1 MVIYHLTGYVH
12 SNRYGSLCEQHCHFS
27 NVFSSL
33 ELAVQTGRKEISRL
47 IDRLREKS
55 AADEAKDREI
65 FIAEQLQYSFI
76 VFEFDPVRREQR
88 LQRTDAANITLENS
102 VEFSHQVEW
111 EFDHLGHLLD
121 RTEWSV
127 AGQSILPGDYAE
139 TAGTL
144 FKLGNFVTIKE
155 SALSK
160 LDTPGEIFVVGA
172 APGRIF
178 DRQNPLCWE
187 NIYAVC
193 HLDDGDAYSG
203 GHDHVHESRL
213 ELYRGELPA
222 DSFLHVLAEIFTGE
236 RKLSQESQDLLYNYE
251 KIHTCDLRR
260 HFKFID
266 DFKPKDSQ

>member
-1 MVIYHLTGYVH
+1 MVIYHLQGYVH
-12 SNRYGSLCEQHCHFS
+12 SNRYGELWEKHCCFS
-27 NVFSSL
+27 DVFSAL
-33 ELAVQTGRKEISRL
+33 DLAVAAGKEELDRL
-47 IDRLREKS
+47 IDRLMEESSAYTAMEREL
-55 AADEAKDREI
+55 
-65 FIAEQLQYSFI
+65 FIAEQLQYSFT

-121 RTEWSV
+121 RTEWIV
-127 AGQSILPGDYAE
+127 AGQSILPGDYVE
-139 TAGTL
+139 NAGTL
-144 FKLGNFVTIKE
+144 FKLGDFVTIKE

-160 LDTPGEIFVVGA
+160 LDTPGEIFVVGV
-172 APGRIF
+172 APGRRF

-187 NIYAVC
+187 KIYAVC

-236 RKLSQESQDLLYNYE
+236 RKLSQESKDLLFNYE
-251 KIHTCDLRR
+251 KINTCDLRR

-266 DFKPKDSQ
+266 DLKSKNTK

>member
-1 MVIYHLTGYVH
+1 MVVYHLQGYVH
-12 SNRYGSLCEQHCHFS
+12 SNRYGELWEKHGFFS
-27 NVFSSL
+27 DVFSTL
-33 ELAVQTGRKEISRL
+33 DLALAAGKEEIGRL
-47 IDRLREKS
+47 IDSLMEESVVYTAIEREL
-55 AADEAKDREI
+55 
-65 FIAEQLQYSFI
+65 FIAEKLQYSFT

-88 LQRTDAANITLENS
+88 LQRTDATNITLENS
-102 VEFSHQVEW
+102 VEFLHQIEW
-111 EFDHLGHLLD
+111 EFDHLGNLVD
-121 RTEWSV
+121 RTEWSF

-144 FKLGNFVTIKE
+144 FKLGDFVTIKE

-160 LDTPGEIFVVGA
+160 LDTPGEIFVVGV
-172 APGRIF
+172 APGRRF

-187 NIYAVC
+187 NLYAVC

-222 DSFLHVLAEIFTGE
+222 DNFLHVLAEIFRDE
-236 RKLSQESQDLLYNYE
+236 RNLSQESKDLLYNYE

-266 DFKPKDSQ
+266 DLKPKDSQ